1 MKKSVRIVS
10 IVALLCLL
18 CLTLSGCQAL
28 EDARLAHGFWI
39 EEGEHFRLGDSEYI
53 RLPESGMM
61 NFLYVAQDEYRFI
74 YVTTED
80 VPVLLSST
88 FGVAFTPSSDGRLCI
103 NHEIGY
109 FCRSDCYVALV
120 EQLVHGFEPVG
131 YCYNYYTYDE
141 ESYDHVEHTYR
152 LTDEEVA
159 AVDAVL
165 KEGKATVIPAVA
177 DVDYDYGVELMS
189 CDESML
195 FRAYAVDVCSID
207 GAYYILRSDGEE
219 QWMIAVPMSYTTAFE
234 SMMKVPRERHEKE
247 MAEYEVDYE
256 YQYDA

>member
-1 MKKSVRIVS
+1 MKKSIRIVS

-18 CLTLSGCQAL
+18 CLTLSGCQVL

-61 NFLYVAQDEYRFI
+61 DFLYVEQDGYRPDI

-88 FGVAFTPSSDGRLCI
+88 FGVAFTSSSDGRLCI
-103 NHEIGY
+103 NYEVGY

-120 EQLVHGFEPVG
+120 EQLVNGFELAG
-131 YCYNYYTYDE
+131 YCYNYYIYDE
-141 ESYDHVEHTYR
+141 ESYDLVEHTYR

-195 FRAYAVDVCSID
+195 FRTYEVDVCSID
-207 GAYYILRSDGEE
+207 GAYYILGSDGEE
-219 QWMIAVPMSYTTAFE
+219 RWSIPVSMPYTTVFD
-234 SMMKVPRERHEKE
+234 SIMKAPREQYEE
-247 MAEYEVDYE
+247 ETSWYEEDDEYDT
-256 YQYDA
+256 